1 MEVFMKQYSLK
12 KMEGISFVIASVLG
26 VVFHFIYNWTKA
38 NPIAG
43 LFFPINE
50 STWEH
55 LKLIFFPILILSLI
69 EYFVFGIQYANF
81 IFTKF
86 VSVLLGMTITVVL
99 FYTYSGIYG
108 KNSDVLNILIYFAS
122 MAAAYILSYRWIRGK
137 KMSGIPTTVGY
148 WGFVILMLLFFLFSM
163 FPPKIGLF
171 ISPV

>member
-1 MEVFMKQYSLK
+1 MKQYSLK
-12 KMEGISFVIASVLG
+12 KIEGISFVIACVLG
-26 VVFHFIYNWTKA
+26 FIFHFIYDWTKA

-55 LKLIFFPILILSLI
+55 LKLIFFPILLLSLI
-69 EYFVFGIQYANF
+69 EYFIFGIQYANF

-86 VSVLLGMTITVVL
+86 LSVLLGMAITVVL
-99 FYTYSGIYG
+99 FYTYTGIYG
-108 KNSDVLNILIYFAS
+108 KNSDILNVLIYFIS
-122 MAAAYILSYRWIRGK
+122 MAAAYVFSYRCIRSK
-137 KMSGIPTTVGY
+137 KLSGIPAIVGY
-148 WGFVILMLLFFLFSM
+148 WGFVILMLFFFLFTM